1 MPAGIAQ
8 VAATPNQVSA
18 KAVDSAIPML
28 EVLVLAGAN
37 QAQWQA
43 TFQAIIPIEK
53 SAVAHSKSDARA
65 AVAAVA
71 AGLGNRIL
79 SAMAVGET
87 SNSGHVYGHLHGHV
101 FIDARLNMY
110 VATIQAV
117 WP

>member
-8 VAATPNQVSA
+8 VAATPNEVSA
-18 KAVDSAIPML
+18 EAVDSAIPML
-28 EVLVLAGAN
+28 EVLILAGAN

-53 SAVAHSKSDARA
+53 SAVAHSKSH

-79 SAMAVGET
+79 SAMAVGKT
-87 SNSGHVYGHLHGHV
+87 SNLGHVSGHVHRHA
-101 FIDARLNMY
+101 FIDACLNVC
-110 VATIQAV
+110 VAVIQAV